1 MPDVEIEDGSYNT
14 SNSNLW
20 NKVWNFFRLE
30 LQEEWAKM
38 RQGNF
43 TLDNLM
49 HYIYD
54 EQIAKIPTK
63 LYNDDAQVKYL
74 EFGSLYTYCCH
85 GNKEHQIRRWLRE
98 RIAYVDS
105 MLGYFTSQDDQV
117 TVRMNKTGYVSF
129 DVTPYIPLYFSVKW
143 SNATGG
149 TQTFKLKRGETKT
162 FYYTSTTA
170 TETC

>member
-1 MPDVEIEDGSYNT
+1 
-14 SNSNLW
+14 
-20 NKVWNFFRLE
+20 
-30 LQEEWAKM
+30 M
-38 RQGNF
+38 RQDRF

-49 HYIYD
+49 EYIYNQ
-54 EQIAKIPTK
+54 QIAQIPAK
-63 LYNDDAQVKYL
+63 MYNDDAQVKYL

-117 TVRMNKTGYVSF
+117 TIRMNKSGPVSF
-129 DVTPYIPLYFSVKW
+129 SVTTYIPLYFSVKW

-149 TQTFKLKRGETKT
+149 TQTIKMKRGETKEFSYNST
-162 FYYTSTTA
+162 TST
-170 TETC
+170 ETYYRVQVCV